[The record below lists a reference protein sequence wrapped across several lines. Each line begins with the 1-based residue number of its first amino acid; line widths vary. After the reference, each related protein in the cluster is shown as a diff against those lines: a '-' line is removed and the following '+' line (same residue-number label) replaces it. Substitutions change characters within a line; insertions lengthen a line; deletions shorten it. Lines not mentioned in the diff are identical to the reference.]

1 MKIKENTT
9 IRVRFNET
17 DPLGIVWHGNYIS
30 YFEEGREDFGRKHGL
45 SYLDVQRNGFVT
57 PIVESSS
64 KHLLP
69 LRYGD
74 IAKIETIFE
83 DSVSAKIIFS
93 YKIFNPKGEIACTGK
108 TIQVFVDLK
117 GNLSLNFPSFFED
130 WKKRVGLLK

>member
-1 MKIKENTT
+1 MTLKETAT

-17 DPLGIVWHGNYIS
+17 DPLGVVWHGNYIS

-45 SYLDVQRNGFVT
+45 SYLDVQRNGYVT

-69 LRYGD
+69 LKYGD
-74 IAKIETIFE
+74 IAIIETTFE

-93 YKIFNPKGEIACTGK
+93 YKIFDPNGRVSCTGR
-108 TIQVFVDLK
+108 TTQVFVDK
-117 GNLSLNFPSFFED
+117 YGNLSLNFPSFFEE
-130 WKKRVGLLK
+130 WKKKIGL